1 MLTCLPHEVVIRN
14 ILDYIYKSRLTKYN
28 MQYKNQVLYLK
39 KQLKYDKHKA
49 YEEEITFCL
58 ELPMF
63 SKDFRRLLAWGI
75 VSES

>member
-1 MLTCLPHEVVIRN
+1 
-14 ILDYIYKSRLTKYN
+14 